1 MTKHATLSA
10 SSSHRWLKCPPSALL
25 EREFPDTTSSAAE
38 EGTAAHAM
46 AEHKLNFHLHHKSVY
61 QPSIYD
67 NEEMEGY
74 TDDYVAF
81 VIEQI
86 QNAKESCSDPLVLL
100 EERLDFTEYVP
111 DGFGT
116 GDCVIISDDKLQII
130 DLKYGLG
137 VLVEAEENPQ
147 MMLYALG
154 ALATYGV
161 LYDIKEVS
169 MTIFQPRRENIS
181 TWTISV
187 EELCRWAEEV
197 VKPTAQLAIQG
208 KGDFHPGS
216 HCTFCKAKVQC
227 RARAE
232 ANLKLAQMEFQ
243 KAPLLEDSEIEEV
256 LAIINDLTKWA
267 GEVQTYALDMAI
279 NRGKEWT
286 GYKLVAGRSVRKYA
300 NEEQVAQTAIAHGYE
315 DIYKKSLIGLTEMTK
330 LMGKKQFDEILGE
343 LIIKPQGKPSLVPV
357 SDKRKAIQVNN
368 VKNEFNEIKEGI

>member
-1 MTKHATLSA
+1 MNKHATLSA

-25 EREFPDTTSSAAE
+25 EREFPDTTSNATE

-46 AEHKLNFHLHHKSVY
+46 AEYKLNFYLHHKSVY

-67 NEEMEGY
+67 NDEMEGY

-86 QNAKESCSDPLVLL
+86 QNAKENCSDPLVLL
-100 EERLDFTEYVP
+100 EERLDFSEYVP

-154 ALATYGV
+154 ALSTYGV

-169 MTIFQPRRENIS
+169 MTIFQPRRESIS

-187 EELCRWAEEV
+187 EELYQWAEEV

-208 KGDFHPGS
+208 EGDFHPRS

-243 KAPLLEDSEIEEV
+243 KAPLLEDCEIEEV
-256 LAIINDLTKWA
+256 LAVINDLTKWA
-267 GEVQTYALDMAI
+267 SEVQAYALDMAV
-279 NRGKEWT
+279 NRGKEWV
-286 GYKLVAGRSVRKYA
+286 GYKLVAGRSVKKYA
-300 NEEQVAQTAIAHGYE
+300 NDEKVAQTAIAHGFE
-315 DIYKKSLIGLTEMTK
+315 DIYKKSLIGLTEMAK
-330 LMGKKQFDEILGE
+330 LMGKKQFDEILGD

-368 VKNEFNEIKEGI
+368 VKNEFNEIKEDI